1 MKGST
6 GVPMQ
11 GIEKRPYRTGRK
23 CKDCIFFIENKN
35 IKSANGK
42 KKYKPT
48 GNKKVQKPHNPYM
61 CSKTKKQLF
70 YTSVVKCKKYVAK
83 SQTVESEEKTIIELC
98 CE

>member
-11 GIEKRPYRTGRK
+11 GNEKRPYRTGRK

-42 KKYKPT
+42 KK
-48 GNKKVQKPHNPYM
+48 
-61 CSKTKKQLF
+61 
-70 YTSVVKCKKYVAK
+70 
-83 SQTVESEEKTIIELC
+83 I
-98 CE
+98 